1 MLSPGVLFPSGYL
14 LLYLSTNI
22 YLNGDFKKNL
32 SESVQNAT
40 GNTWHISIKSLQS
53 DLVLDTVILNHIELT
68 KAAMPENRADIA
80 RSTITI
86 NTLEIP
92 LPNLQQLL
100 FNSSERLTSTNA
112 LCDKILAEKNL
123 AQ

>member
-1 MLSPGVLFPSGYL
+1 MLSPGVMFPSGYL

-32 SESVQNAT
+32 SQSVQKAT

-53 DLVLDTVILNHIELT
+53 GLVLDSVILNNIELT
-68 KAAMPENRADIA
+68 KATTPENRADTS
-80 RSTITI
+80 STITI